1 MLATYSGKLL
11 HLDLV
16 YSLMTTKTLLPI
28 SLLLIIAI
36 LGSSLV
42 YEIIQR
48 NRDARGDKQFGIAFG
63 VQLYQG
69 LERGDIEGVKR
80 RLGGF
85 VAANSLLYE
94 QQYGHE
100 TNTKFALRL
109 VEAKAIRDGFQPS
122 SK

>member
-1 MLATYSGKLL
+1 
-11 HLDLV
+11 
-16 YSLMTTKTLLPI
+16 
-28 SLLLIIAI
+28 LLLIIAI
-36 LGSSLV
+36 LGGYVV
-42 YEIIQR
+42 YEIVQR
-48 NRDARGDKQFGIAFG
+48 HQDTKGDKQFGIAFG

-69 LERGDIEGVKR
+69 LQRGDVEGVKR

-109 VEAKAIRDGFQPS
+109 VEAKAIREGFQLS
-122 SK
+122 ST

>member
-1 MLATYSGKLL
+1 MLASYSGKLFR
-11 HLDLV
+11 LDVV
-16 YSLMTTKTLLPI
+16 YSLMKAKNPSTFA
-28 SLLLIIAI
+28 LLLIIAI
-36 LGSSLV
+36 LGGYVV
-42 YEIIQR
+42 YEFVQR
-48 NRDARGDKQFGIAFG
+48 HQATKGDKQFGIAFG

-69 LERGDIEGVKR
+69 LQRGDVEGVKR

-109 VEAKAIRDGFQPS
+109 VEAKAIREGFQLS
-122 SK
+122 ST